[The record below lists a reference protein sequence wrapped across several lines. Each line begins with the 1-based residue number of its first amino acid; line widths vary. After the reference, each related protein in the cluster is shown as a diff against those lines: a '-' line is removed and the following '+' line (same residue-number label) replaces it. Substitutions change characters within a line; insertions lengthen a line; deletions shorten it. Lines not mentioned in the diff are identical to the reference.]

1 MYDLQAPCFLSN
13 WLIFQR
19 RVVFCPITTTSS
31 IVPPFIGFSFA
42 SQFFHPSLS
51 FLSWRSHALSA
62 VNQQAEGMF
71 PRVWGAESPPRLPVN
86 EHPAGCLFNRENLAL
101 RENNSPSSCVS
112 PAAVA
117 AANHPARSIGELI
130 TPTIMHGVILS
141 VGKIG

>member
-19 RVVFCPITTTSS
+19 RVAFCPIMTTSS

-51 FLSWRSHALSA
+51 FLSWRSHAVSA

-71 PRVWGAESPPRLPVN
+71 PRAWGAESPPRFRGDRI
-86 EHPAGCLFNRENLAL
+86 AGQFLAAGENLAL
-101 RENNSPSSCVS
+101 RKLRFLLHPSTALLLDIVFGYKVDISKWGNGYKVD
-112 PAAVA
+112 
-117 AANHPARSIGELI
+117 
-130 TPTIMHGVILS
+130 TIISNL
-141 VGKIG
+141 